1 MCDGCNFGNHPSQIY
16 HIRSLSNPNG
26 CIIPSN
32 WIKEQEEE
40 EGKEEEEGDE
50 EQGKKKAE
58 EVKKEDISPLLFGD
72 LTTTFASFWKNFKDE
87 NKERKIEYNSSK
99 PLPLDDTRL
108 RECGCGGELPLT
120 CGRRGN
126 RKYYEHQYD

>member
-1 MCDGCNFGNHPSQIY
+1 MCDGCDFQKHPSQIY
-16 HIRSLSNPNG
+16 HIRSSSNPNG

-32 WIKEQEEE
+32 WKEEKEEE
-40 EGKEEEEGDE
+40 EEEEGDE
-50 EQGKKKAE
+50 EEGKKKAE
-58 EVKKEDISPLLFGD
+58 NKKVEKDISPLLFGN
-72 LTTTFASFWKNFKDE
+72 LSKTYAELWKNFKE
-87 NKERKIEYNSSK
+87 PNTVEYNVAK

-108 RECGCGGELPLT
+108 RECGCCGELPLT

>member
-16 HIRSLSNPNG
+16 HIRSFSNPDG

-32 WIKEQEEE
+32 WIKQVE
-40 EGKEEEEGDE
+40 KEEGDE
-50 EQGKKKAE
+50 EGDEEEGKKKAE
-58 EVKKEDISPLLFGD
+58 IKKEEVLLFGD

-87 NKERKIEYNSSK
+87 NKERKIEHNSSK
-99 PLPLDDTRL
+99 PIPLDDTRL
-108 RECGCGGELPLT
+108 RQCGCCGQLPLT

-126 RKYYEHQYD
+126 RKYYEHQDD